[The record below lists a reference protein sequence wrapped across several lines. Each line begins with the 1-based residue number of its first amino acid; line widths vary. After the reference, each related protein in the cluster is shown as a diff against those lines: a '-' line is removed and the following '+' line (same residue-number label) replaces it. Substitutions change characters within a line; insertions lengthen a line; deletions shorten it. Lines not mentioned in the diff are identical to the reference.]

1 MTSKHGVGSVVVA
14 GLLVWV
20 WGNVVF
26 GQQALPSA
34 SPPQMQIGRV
44 KVQEGS
50 DFFTIEVSCYL
61 KVPDRRTR
69 RTPCHVQATDA
80 VDYILVEPHVDFQV
94 AAGGGRFRL
103 VGAFKPRTKYAITF
117 LPGLRAGSDA
127 MLTERVSKT
136 VPTPGFK
143 SMLRFLG
150 RARYL
155 PRLHGAALPFEAR
168 NVERLRVSFRQIFPQ
183 NLIFWLTKNQE
194 RASDDVAEEVHH
206 VERRLS
212 SKPDEKVTGHID
224 LDELHRFG
232 QGVFQI
238 AVDLV
243 RDGRT
248 TSRLDSA
255 TVVIT
260 DVVAV
265 AKQDGDDLYVWTRSA
280 VDMRAKPGVHVR
292 AMAYSNREI
301 ASCTTS
307 GDDAGCTLKHL
318 MHQRRKPFALILTAG
333 SNLSYLRF
341 SDVEIIDQQIHAG
354 MRPYT
359 EEGAGLDAYVYA
371 SRGVYRPGETVNLAA
386 VVWTTTRRAAQGIP
400 LQWRILTPRNKVL
413 KEVSMKSSSFGM
425 ARLDVTIDDFA
436 PTGKYQA
443 ILNSG
448 DKQLQTYGFFVE
460 QFVPERIG
468 VTVTPT
474 QELLVGTKSAAF
486 DVEAAYLFGP
496 PVAAGEYT
504 IRCTLQPAW
513 FTVPGRA
520 EFSTGR
526 YLQHP
531 PQPIVLEPVIGQL
544 DDDGQA
550 SARCDY
556 GRFLHAF
563 PTVMR
568 VRGDVEVAESGSG
581 RVTLNSGTA
590 LTSATND
597 IVGLRSLQA
606 SNQQIRIEGRLFS
619 PAGEDVSRDTRV
631 TVSLHRLEV
640 NWNYVWDPERGYNRW
655 QSEELLL
662 PEGESR
668 TIDVKQGRF
677 DALLSAKQPYGAYI
691 IRARLVDTEAVAD
704 LKVSLG
710 YAWYWQAAR
719 GVSKPKPPS
728 PDHIKLLL
736 SRAEVYAGDPVKVR
750 FEAPFDGYL
759 LLATESDRLLESRWV
774 EVRKGP
780 QEFELTAPDVLP
792 NVYVSALL
800 LKNPIEDTFYV
811 PARAWGSASLKIV
824 PRAHAMT
831 IDVDVPGEMRPQQD
845 LEIILQAH
853 PEENTQFTVA
863 VVDEGILQ
871 LTDFKTP
878 DPLGYF
884 FQPRRLDVHTFE
896 TVGWTF
902 ARALESTRNPGGGTA
917 RAGKRPAVI
926 PVTIVSQWSGVVDS
940 DDDGK
945 AVVRVP
951 IPPFQGKVRIMVV
964 GASKK
969 RVGNAERFVTVR
981 DPLVLQ
987 ATLPRFLVWDD
998 AMSIPVFV
1006 VNTTGTAHD
1015 VTVELHASDTIALER
1030 TTLTGTIEPMQS
1042 KVFRFPARVMGFAGV
1057 ASFTMTATGGAF
1069 TTKDTIEIPIVPFTP
1084 EKTVARGIETGGCR
1098 LNHSV
1103 FAGVKSPA

>member
-1 MTSKHGVGSVVVA
+1 
-14 GLLVWV
+14 
-20 WGNVVF
+20 
-26 GQQALPSA
+26 
-34 SPPQMQIGRV
+34 
-44 KVQEGS
+44 
-50 DFFTIEVSCYL
+50 
-61 KVPDRRTR
+61 
-69 RTPCHVQATDA
+69 
-80 VDYILVEPHVDFQV
+80 
-94 AAGGGRFRL
+94 
-103 VGAFKPRTKYAITF
+103 
-117 LPGLRAGSDA
+117 
-127 MLTERVSKT
+127 
-136 VPTPGFK
+136 
-143 SMLRFLG
+143 
-150 RARYL
+150 
-155 PRLHGAALPFEAR
+155 
-168 NVERLRVSFRQIFPQ
+168 
-183 NLIFWLTKNQE
+183 
-194 RASDDVAEEVHH
+194 
-206 VERRLS
+206 
-212 SKPDEKVTGHID
+212 
-224 LDELHRFG
+224 
-232 QGVFQI
+232 
-238 AVDLV
+238 
-243 RDGRT
+243 
-248 TSRLDSA
+248 
-255 TVVIT
+255 
-260 DVVAV
+260 
-265 AKQDGDDLYVWTRSA
+265 
-280 VDMRAKPGVHVR
+280 
-292 AMAYSNREI
+292 
-301 ASCTTS
+301 
-307 GDDAGCTLKHL
+307 
-318 MHQRRKPFALILTAG
+318 
-333 SNLSYLRF
+333 
-341 SDVEIIDQQIHAG
+341 
-354 MRPYT
+354 
-359 EEGAGLDAYVYA
+359 
-371 SRGVYRPGETVNLAA
+371 
-386 VVWTTTRRAAQGIP
+386 
-400 LQWRILTPRNKVL
+400 
-413 KEVSMKSSSFGM
+413 
-425 ARLDVTIDDFA
+425 
-436 PTGKYQA
+436 
-443 ILNSG
+443 
-448 DKQLQTYGFFVE
+448 
-460 QFVPERIG
+460 
-468 VTVTPT
+468 
-474 QELLVGTKSAAF
+474 
-486 DVEAAYLFGP
+486 
-496 PVAAGEYT
+496 
-504 IRCTLQPAW
+504 
-513 FTVPGRA
+513 
-520 EFSTGR
+520 
-526 YLQHP
+526 
-531 PQPIVLEPVIGQL
+531 
-544 DDDGQA
+544 
-550 SARCDY
+550 
-556 GRFLHAF
+556 
-563 PTVMR
+563 MR

-1084 EKTVARGIETGGCR
+1084 EKTVATTVQAGQEIALADLIPADLRPEGLRLEVAVSTIPYLQELSRLRDLFRYPYGCIEQTTSGTFPLLYISDLLEWVDPDAIKSHDLTDMVYVGINRLISMQTTSGGFGYWPGHNEPT
-1098 LNHSV
+1098 LWGTAYVTHLLLKAKELGYDV
-1103 FAGVKSPA
+1103 PATTKR